1 MSSNLFTAEG
11 LQKLRSEIAELER
24 LIKVEIPRD
33 LAAAAAHGDLREN
46 AEYQAAKEKQAFCMT
61 RLRELRA
68 RVSNPEVVHKR
79 EFPEDIV
86 TLLKR
91 VRIKDLKTGSEEEY
105 IILGDGD
112 TDLDKGIISYRS
124 PLAACLIGHKKGEVV
139 EAELPGGTHDFEIV
153 DFEFYEDV

>member
-1 MSSNLFTAEG
+1 MGSNFFTADG
-11 LQKLRSEIAELER
+11 LQKLRGDIAELER

-33 LAAAAAHGDLREN
+33 LASAAAHGDLREN

-61 RLRELRA
+61 RLRELRT
-68 RVSNPEVVHKR
+68 RITNPEVVHKR

-124 PLAACLIGHKKGEVV
+124 PLAACLIGLKKGEVV
-139 EAELPGGTHDFEIV
+139 EAELPGGTHEFEIL
-153 DFEFYEDV
+153 DFEFYEDI

>member
-1 MSSNLFTAEG
+1 MSSNFFTAKG
-11 LQKLRSEIAELER
+11 LQKLRGEIAELER

-33 LAAAAAHGDLREN
+33 LASAAAHGDLREN

-61 RLRELRA
+61 RLRELRD
-68 RVSNPEVVHKR
+68 RVSSPEVVHKR

-91 VRIKDLKTGSEEEY
+91 VRIKDLETGSEEEY

-112 TDLDKGIISYRS
+112 TDLDKGIISYQS
-124 PLAACLIGHKKGEVV
+124 PLAACLIGHRKGEVV
-139 EAELPGGTHDFEIV
+139 EAELPGGTHNFEIL
-153 DFEFYEDV
+153 DFEFFEDL